1 MPVGYEV
8 EVLVDWIEHR
18 FGWLLDAI
26 SAALGFLIGGLQ
38 DLLLAIPMPLS

>member
-1 MPVGYEV
+1 MQLPKLPIGDAIEA
-8 EVLVDWIEHR
+8 LVDWIEQY

-38 DLLLAIPMPLS
+38 DRHRS